1 MVDAFPDKFEDL
13 PISKWANE
21 GTGVNVDGKHYTA
34 EEAYNDAGL
43 RQVMQGKTNEVYK
56 SALGGYTTDRSRA
69 TGDTSVSIDRVT
81 GKITIKAP
89 QSVLDSKSFK
99 NYFGDGSLLKQY
111 SSAYKSNHNYKVPYQ
126 NEDGSESQITI
137 PELVSKWDDAVQKFG
152 EEQERFIKN
161 REILA
166 SQNNGALNF
175 NIDQVNLATSAPI
188 NRGDV
193 KASDTDRLVIPEW
206 LFSLNLHSSGVKNGP
221 SAIKNLSTYAVTD
234 GVASVERGDFL
245 KNWYNLDNLT
255 RDGMLELQGY
265 TSGTLKL
272 GNWEKDSDY
281 YKTDEGLFGEEGEE
295 YNKVGITEMAKNLAF
310 QQFILNEDPEG
321 NFFQKAGLTIE
332 SAATHVGM
340 GASKAVYGTL
350 SMVETAAGFV
360 TNNLDNWTYFS
371 DKTQELQIAD
381 DYYGEAMGLVND
393 AGNAISGIAEIG
405 GYLLG
410 MKALGAAKSLTGEG
424 IGNVA
429 GAATAKMADV
439 AQASLTAE
447 VSQAAVPVAISN
459 FVKAGSAG
467 SELVGAATALGNVAS
482 LASQTE
488 AIAKGASFMV
498 NILNTTGKLASVF
511 NGVSSVAKA
520 VQGTPLAGTAVE
532 FLCDTVRDA
541 AINNPQ
547 AVRTLLKGVQTGNV
561 SQQDIEFAKEQL
573 IQNAQAWA
581 VFRAAGVGLKFTSGK
596 TTLGKAI
603 NLKTSQWITKV
614 DSWLGDKDEA
624 IKTKIFG
631 KSTIDKLSEHL
642 DDLTENTAAYRRVAN
657 KLQQAEN
664 NKLLRDMKRTFAS
677 GDWDSTI
684 AAIEKRYGKEIGKD
698 LDGLKK
704 WVAEGQAVQNNI
716 RAFNN
721 MIDHQKRYVMNKT
734 AEMADPNREFFTG
747 TTNVKL
753 VEWDSKLVSTEENVP
768 GLTYDAKHTMMSQ
781 ESADYMGYKLQLEH
795 AEKIAAMDGATNQA
809 RAKADIPKLQAKV
822 DELSE
827 LLPTELTSVLDDGID
842 LYRKEYAA
850 LNEYGEAY
858 GIVNILDRQ
867 AVNDLDLWEGGY
879 VRTQRVTE
887 DTGARFTTETG
898 ERVGRVTTTEYEYS
912 FNPDRHYQDFEM
924 TRQQYRNQ
932 LAQAQYAKDLQQT
945 YFLDGHAARKVVVS
959 AEQTEYVRKM
969 KAAQDHFYKDVQAV
983 AADIDIDLKVGKGAK
998 NKKYIVQDATQPSF
1012 EIKEFY
1018 LIRDSEGIF
1027 EANGMASGG
1036 VMEDF
1041 KSKTGGDLL
1050 SIDEGQFKEWAD
1062 SLPPKTRDALYKQI
1076 DTHDRPGARDGG
1088 ALARIV
1094 QYPMSQDVINTTYI
1108 KELGLD
1114 KKYAQSI
1121 KKASKQQTYTM
1132 EVSPVFADQA
1142 VAGLSYT
1149 QSTDILTGMGYEGGS
1164 LVAGLRDTNIDSF
1177 SVAQQKAMWREFK
1190 DGLNDNAIKYL
1201 DSKGV
1206 DSVSKFQEALDSGS
1220 DFEAGL
1226 NRAFLRG
1233 DDDFMNSDTVR
1244 DILDTQK
1251 KGQLDLLK
1259 SSQLSTTKQSL
1270 SPFEGKLKNPVD
1282 NTVDGVAD
1290 WSENYLDSYTTEVS
1304 EKWSVKTAG
1313 QEAAADLGADEG
1325 LVTQHAALTTLQ
1337 KKANRE
1343 AAYSALDKQLDKEL
1357 KGVALTSDE
1366 RDKLYEIMHNTF
1378 DQALDSRVRNIE
1390 AQLLESGTDMSLRGD
1405 IFDKVKALSNDIEKY
1420 RTEIKTSVQKKGTGN
1435 TCYIEA
1441 LDENGATVIYE
1452 VDPALAGLY
1461 NRRMNL
1467 TSEQAGGLARF
1478 NYALSKTFRLG
1489 TTTANLTSFG
1499 NQFFRDSIDGIV
1511 VGNMWD
1517 TLRNNSE
1524 NLRDVFGDGVI
1535 DQLQQFDDYEYRQIM
1550 ATAEAQGITPKQAL
1564 LNREMSKATNIA
1576 TESAEYTAYQE
1587 YRKMIYEGRDS
1598 HLNVRQKIDNAVQKV
1613 QEKVDSVAN
1622 GIRENYLRKNVYMSN
1637 INSSLE
1643 QGYSIKQ
1650 AREIAEFAER
1660 NATTNFGRSLYHL
1673 QSISE
1678 STPYFAAAINGT
1690 KSFWRMFELDPV
1702 GITGRLMGGLVLPAM
1717 YFTANNLAS
1726 EENRKIY
1733 ENLPEYRKEGNII
1746 FIQGGEVM
1754 YIPIPETMTS
1764 LVSPFRHFVEHLHG
1778 ADRYSFWQLAEND
1791 LLGLSP
1797 IDLQGFSDVDM
1808 DRMSGDVT
1816 LGQRAGRGLAR
1827 VFSQIAPVPLKTAY
1841 MAATQTDP
1849 YTGKKISSNVYYY
1862 YDEETGTLQR
1872 MDYTTNQFAKN
1883 MARFFGT
1890 DNAAI
1895 IEKVTSGVIGNTGL
1909 DILGMLWGI
1918 GTVVGDANMTDEE
1931 LAAEQRSRYTLEQF
1945 GTEALETAVSRVTKP
1960 LYEETYNQTNAAWR
1974 REVKVLQD
1982 AKTALLNDPKVKQLN
1997 TQLTQESDPEKRK
2010 KLLSQRQNYVDKYA
2024 EQVKTAVDSLVNV
2037 YGGTIDRHKY
2047 AAVVALLNFNSDP
2060 VWASG
2065 SQYSTDL
2072 ASDTFYDSRSE
2083 AIRTME
2089 ELGVSGTTDGS
2100 IFGYLYTNRNGET
2113 KVKYSLPTAILDA
2126 QNTWYSANDRN
2137 LNNVQ
2142 TLINNA
2148 GLKDQRSAMY
2158 AQLKAVDSKDYD
2170 KKDQVRDSWNQKVIA
2185 TIAPYIEDMTAE
2197 AVLKDDNM
2205 INYLEQWIQVPSY
2218 WEKVNNKFISAGYD
2232 PTTGE
2237 YKLDKNKAFIESYL
2251 KKILED

>member
-1 MVDAFPDKFEDL
+1 MADVFPEKFSDL
-13 PISKWANE
+13 DISKWANE

-34 EEAYNDAGL
+34 EEAYNDNGL

-56 SALGGYTTDRSRA
+56 SALGGYTTDRNRA

-81 GKITIKAP
+81 GKITVKAP

-111 SSAYKSNHNYKVPYQ
+111 SAAYRSNHNYKVPYQ

-137 PELVSKWDDAVQKFG
+137 PELVSKWDDAIQKFG
-152 EEQERFIKN
+152 EEQERYIKN

-166 SQNNGALNF
+166 SQNKGALNF

-206 LFSLNLHSSGVKNGP
+206 LFSLNLHSSGVKNSP
-221 SAIKNLSTYAVTD
+221 ASIKNLSTYAETD

-265 TSGTLKL
+265 ASGTLKL
-272 GNWEKDSDY
+272 GNWEKGSDY

-295 YNKVGITEMAKNLAF
+295 YNKIGITEMAKNLAF

-350 SMVETAAGFV
+350 SMIETAAGFV

-371 DKTQELQIAD
+371 DTTQELQIAD

-410 MKALGAAKSLTGEG
+410 MKALGTAKSLAGEG

-447 VSQAAVPVAISN
+447 VSQAAVPVAINN

-467 SELVGAATALGNVAS
+467 SELVGAATALGNVAT

-498 NILNTTGKLASVF
+498 NILNTTGKLSSVF

-547 AVRTLLKGVQTGNV
+547 AVRTLLKGAQTGNV

-581 VFRAAGVGLKFTSGK
+581 VFRAAGAGLKFTSGK

-642 DDLTENTAAYRRVAN
+642 DDLTENTAVYRRVAN

-664 NKLLRDMKRTFAS
+664 KKLLRDMKRTFSS

-684 AAIEKRYGKEIGKD
+684 EAIEKRYGKEIGKD

-747 TTNVKL
+747 TTNTKL
-753 VEWDSKLVSTEENVP
+753 VEWDSKLVSAEEDVP

-795 AEKIAAMDGATNQA
+795 AEKIADMDGATNQA

-827 LLPTELTSVLDDGID
+827 LLPTELTSILDDGID

-879 VRTQRVTE
+879 VRTQRVSE

-969 KAAQDHFYKDVQAV
+969 KAAQDHFYKDVSNV
-983 AADIDIDLKVGKGAK
+983 ASEVKTELTVPAKAIVRKRVSKVF
-998 NKKYIVQDATQPSF
+998 Q
-1012 EIKEFY
+1012 
-1018 LIRDSEGIF
+1018 
-1027 EANGMASGG
+1027 
-1036 VMEDF
+1036 
-1041 KSKTGGDLL
+1041 
-1050 SIDEGQFKEWAD
+1050 
-1062 SLPPKTRDALYKQI
+1062 
-1076 DTHDRPGARDGG
+1076 
-1088 ALARIV
+1088 
-1094 QYPMSQDVINTTYI
+1094 
-1108 KELGLD
+1108 
-1114 KKYAQSI
+1114 
-1121 KKASKQQTYTM
+1121 
-1132 EVSPVFADQA
+1132 DQA

-1177 SVAQQKAMWREFK
+1177 SVAQQRTMWREFK

-1206 DSVSKFQEALDSGS
+1206 NSVAKLQEALDSGS
-1220 DFEAGL
+1220 DFESGL

-1259 SSQLSTTKQSL
+1259 SSQLSTTKQAL
-1270 SPFEGKLKNPVD
+1270 SPFEGKLKKPVG

-1304 EKWSVKTAG
+1304 EKWAVKTAG
-1313 QEAAADLGADEG
+1313 QEAAVDLGADEG

-1343 AAYSALDKQLDKEL
+1343 AAYAALDKQLDKEL

-1366 RDKLYEIMHNTF
+1366 RDKLYETMHNTF

-1405 IFDKVKALSNDIEKY
+1405 IFDKVKALSDDIEKY
-1420 RTEIKTSVQKKGTGN
+1420 RSEIKTSVQKKGTGN

-1467 TSEQAGGLARF
+1467 TSEQAGSLARF

-1499 NQFFRDSIDGIV
+1499 NQFFRDSIDGVV

-1517 TLRNNSE
+1517 TLKNNSE

-1550 ATAEAQGITPKQAL
+1550 AAAEAQGITPKQAL
-1564 LNREMSKATNIA
+1564 LNREMSRATNIA

-1598 HLNVRQKIDNAVQKV
+1598 HLNTRQKIDNAVQKV

-1637 INSSLE
+1637 INNSLE

-1702 GITGRLMGGLVLPAM
+1702 GVTGRLMGGLVLPAM

-1733 ENLPEYRKEGNII
+1733 ENLPEYTKEGNIV
-1746 FIQGGEVM
+1746 FIQGGKAM
-1754 YIPIPETMTS
+1754 TIPIPETMTS

-1862 YDEETGTLQR
+1862 YDEETGTVQR

-1931 LAAEQRSRYTLEQF
+1931 LAVEQRSRYTLEQF
-1945 GTEALETAVSRVTKP
+1945 GTEALETAVNRVTKP
-1960 LYEETYNQTNAAWR
+1960 LYEEAYDQTNAAWR

-1982 AKTALLNDPKVKQLN
+1982 TKTALLNDPKVKQLN
-1997 TQLTQESDPEKRK
+1997 TQLSQESDPEKRK

-2089 ELGVSGTTDGS
+2089 KLGVSGTTDGS

-2113 KVKYSLPTAILDA
+2113 KIRYSLPTAIVDA
-2126 QNTWYSANDRN
+2126 QNAWYSASDQN
-2137 LNNVQ
+2137 LANVSA
-2142 TLINNA
+2142 LIDNA
-2148 GLKDQRSAMY
+2148 GLKAQKSAMW
-2158 AQLKAVDSKDYD
+2158 AELKAVDSKDYD
-2170 KKDQVRDSWNQKVIA
+2170 RKDNIRDAWNQKVIA
-2185 TIAPYIEDMTAE
+2185 TIAPYIENMTAE

-2205 INYLEQWIQVPSY
+2205 IKYLENWIEVPSY
-2218 WEKVNNKFISAGYD
+2218 WEKVNNKYVSSGYD
-2232 PTTGE
+2232 ASTGE
-2237 YKLDKNKAFIESYL
+2237 YKLDKNMAFIESYL
-2251 KKILED
+2251 KKVLED